1 MVWRSSTTLR
11 DRILAALMYLIPLYD
26 GIVYGRFLFAQFPFL
41 EYLKIPLIPLA
52 IVYSLIPFG
61 HSLIPFG
68 LGSLLVFILLFVGVV
83 RNEKIPHF
91 IRFNTMQAILIS
103 ILLILLKA
111 VISLILN
118 LVTNRKYH
126 FEMPPDSFFTE
137 ILFNTIFLGVLAM
150 VGYGIV
156 QSARGLYAEMPL
168 ISEASYL
175 QTR

>member
-1 MVWRSSTTLR
+1 MTWRSSTTPL
-11 DRILAALMYLIPLYD
+11 DRICAALVYLIPLYN
-26 GIVYGRFLFAQFPFL
+26 GFPYGHFLFAQFPFL
-41 EYLKIPLIPLA
+41 TYLRYPRIPLE
-52 IVYSLIPFG
+52 IVY
-61 HSLIPFG
+61 SLIPFG
-68 LGSLLVFILLFVGVV
+68 LGSLLVFIILFVGVV

-150 VGYGIV
+150 VGYSVV
-156 QSARGLYAEMPL
+156 QSARGRYAEMPV

>member
-1 MVWRSSTTLR
+1 MTWRSSTTPL
-11 DRILAALMYLIPLYD
+11 DRIFAALVYLIPLYD
-26 GIVYGRFLFAQFPFL
+26 GIVYGRFLFVQFPFL
-41 EYLKIPLIPLA
+41 TYLRYP
-52 IVYSLIPFG
+52 
-61 HSLIPFG
+61 LIPFG
-68 LGSLLVFILLFVGVV
+68 LGSLLVFIALFVGVV

-150 VGYGIV
+150 VGYSVV
-156 QSARGLYAEMPL
+156 QSARGRYAEMPV

>member
-26 GIVYGRFLFAQFPFL
+26 GLIYGRFLFAQFPFL

-52 IVYSLIPFG
+52 IVY
-61 HSLIPFG
+61 SLIPFG

-103 ILLILLKA
+103 ILLAIIDLIYNVILQP
-111 VISLILN
+111 LI
-118 LVTNRKYH
+118 RG
-126 FEMPPDSFFTE
+126 FFAE
-137 ILFNTIFLGVLAM
+137 VLFNTIFLGVLAM
-150 VGYGIV
+150 VGYSVV
-156 QSARGLYAEMPL
+156 QSVRGRYAEMPL

>member
-61 HSLIPFG
+61 
-68 LGSLLVFILLFVGVV
+68 LGSLLVFILLFVAVV

-103 ILLILLKA
+103 ILLAIIDLIYDVILQP
-111 VISLILN
+111 LI
-118 LVTNRKYH
+118 RG
-126 FEMPPDSFFTE
+126 FFAE
-137 ILFNTIFLGVLAM
+137 VLFNTIFLGVLAM
-150 VGYGIV
+150 VGYSVV
-156 QSARGLYAEMPL
+156 QSVRGRYAEMPL

>member
-103 ILLILLKA
+103 IVLAI
-111 VISLILN
+111 ISLIYN
-118 LVTNRKYH
+118 LILQPLIRG
-126 FEMPPDSFFTE
+126 FFAE
-137 ILFNTIFLGVLAM
+137 VLFNTIFLGVLAM
-150 VGYGIV
+150 VGYSVV
-156 QSARGLYAEMPL
+156 QSVRGRYAEMPL

>member
-61 HSLIPFG
+61 
-68 LGSLLVFILLFVGVV
+68 LGSLLVFILLFVAVV

-103 ILLILLKA
+103 IVLAI
-111 VISLILN
+111 ISLIYN
-118 LVTNRKYH
+118 LILQPLIRG
-126 FEMPPDSFFTE
+126 FFAE
-137 ILFNTIFLGVLAM
+137 VLFNTIFLGVLAM
-150 VGYGIV
+150 VGYSVV
-156 QSARGLYAEMPL
+156 QSVRGRYAEMPL

>member
-52 IVYSLIPFG
+52 IVY
-61 HSLIPFG
+61 SLIPFG

>member
-26 GIVYGRFLFAQFPFL
+26 GLIYGRFLFAQFPFL

-61 HSLIPFG
+61 
-68 LGSLLVFILLFVGVV
+68 LGSLLVFILLFVAVV

-103 ILLILLKA
+103 IVLAI
-111 VISLILN
+111 ISLIYN
-118 LVTNRKYH
+118 LILQPLIRG
-126 FEMPPDSFFTE
+126 FFAE
-137 ILFNTIFLGVLAM
+137 VLFNTIFLGVLAM
-150 VGYGIV
+150 VGYSVV
-156 QSARGLYAEMPL
+156 QSVRGRYAEMPL

>member
-26 GIVYGRFLFAQFPFL
+26 GIVYGHFLFAQFPFL

-61 HSLIPFG
+61 
-68 LGSLLVFILLFVGVV
+68 LGSLLVFILLFVAVV

-103 ILLILLKA
+103 IVLAI
-111 VISLILN
+111 ISLIYN
-118 LVTNRKYH
+118 LILQPLIRG
-126 FEMPPDSFFTE
+126 FFAE
-137 ILFNTIFLGVLAM
+137 VLFNTIFLGVLAM
-150 VGYGIV
+150 VGYSVV
-156 QSARGLYAEMPL
+156 QSVRGRYAEMPL

>member
-26 GIVYGRFLFAQFPFL
+26 GLIYGRFLFAQFPFL

-61 HSLIPFG
+61 
-68 LGSLLVFILLFVGVV
+68 LGSLLVFILLFVAVV

-103 ILLILLKA
+103 ILLAIIDLIYDVILQP
-111 VISLILN
+111 LI
-118 LVTNRKYH
+118 RG
-126 FEMPPDSFFTE
+126 FFAE
-137 ILFNTIFLGVLAM
+137 VLFNTIFLGVLAM
-150 VGYGIV
+150 VGYSVV
-156 QSARGLYAEMPL
+156 QSVRGRYAEMPL

>member
-1 MVWRSSTTLR
+1 MVWRSSTTPR
-11 DRILAALMYLIPLYD
+11 DRICAALVYLIPLYD
-26 GIVYGRFLFAQFPFL
+26 GITYGHFLFAQFPFL
-41 EYLKIPLIPLA
+41 TYLKYLLIPLA

-61 HSLIPFG
+61 
-68 LGSLLVFILLFVGVV
+68 LGSLLVFIALFAGVV

-103 ILLILLKA
+103 ILLAL
-111 VISLILN
+111 ISLIYD
-118 LVTNRKYH
+118 V
-126 FEMPPDSFFTE
+126 
-137 ILFNTIFLGVLAM
+137 ILQPLIQGFLAEVLYNTIFLGVLAM
-150 VGYGIV
+150 VGYSVV

>member
-11 DRILAALMYLIPLYD
+11 DRILAAVMYLIPLYD

-61 HSLIPFG
+61 
-68 LGSLLVFILLFVGVV
+68 LGSLLVFILLFVAVV

-103 ILLILLKA
+103 ILLAIIDLIYDVILQP
-111 VISLILN
+111 LIQG
-118 LVTNRKYH
+118 
-126 FEMPPDSFFTE
+126 FFAE
-137 ILFNTIFLGVLAM
+137 VLFNTIFLGVLAM